1 MKKLYVVLV
10 AVLAH
15 LMFLT
20 SVSAQPTNSNQLSDP
35 RVRQALC
42 MAIDMKTIGETLF
55 EDQIIPADSLLP
67 NGPLKSPNLPDYS
80 YNPEKAR
87 QLLAEANWDSERE
100 LDMVF
105 YALVHLLQILFEIH
119 QTICTLFLN

>member
-1 MKKLYVVLV
+1 MKKLYVVIV

-80 YNPEKAR
+80 YNPEK
-87 QLLAEANWDSERE
+87 
-100 LDMVF
+100 
-105 YALVHLLQILFEIH
+105 LV
-119 QTICTLFLN
+119 NY